1 MNAETA
7 TGTAR
12 SYALGQPSL
21 SPYQSLQA
29 GNWVKL
35 ICGASYQDMPTVRR
49 LVMLY
54 ALAGVDCV
62 DVAADGAVVAAARQG
77 LADALWLA
85 GQMGDRAA
93 SPKTRGGFGVAQS
106 GLPWLMVSLNDSE
119 DPHFRKAHFDAA
131 HCPPDCDRPCEPVCP
146 TAAIQFQAA
155 HQGGVKPELCYGCGR
170 CITVCPL
177 AHIEAQSYLA
187 RPEAFS
193 GEQLAQ
199 IDAVE
204 IHTQTGHQAQFEQ
217 LWQRL
222 QPWRP
227 HLKLV
232 SISCPDHDQVV
243 PYLQDLYHLMAPL
256 EVPLIWQTDG
266 RPMSGDLGKGTTH
279 AAIRLAQKIL
289 QAGLPGYVQPAGG
302 TNGYT
307 VSKLLDLGLI
317 NTSPSASDPNEIALC
332 GLASPQRGEMA
343 TPNSALVRNTISG
356 IAYGSYGR
364 SQVLPLIEAIDCELQ
379 PWLGRASLNQ
389 SPCGQWIESE
399 PEAAL
404 VAPWQR
410 LEHSALGQGL
420 ALAHQLVDQLKLA
433 TSRIDRHFLPARYG

>member
-1 MNAETA
+1 MDTEIAP
-7 TGTAR
+7 GTAAG
-12 SYALGQPSL
+12 SYAVENLSP
-21 SPYQSLQA
+21 SPYQSLQV

-49 LVMLY
+49 LAMLY

-77 LADALWLA
+77 LEDAAWLTERL
-85 GQMGDRAA
+85 GDRAT
-93 SPKTRGGFGVAQS
+93 SRETRKEYALKNR

-119 DPHFRKAHFDAA
+119 DPHFRKAYFDAA
-131 HCPPDCDRPCEPVCP
+131 HCPPDCDRPCETICP
-146 TAAIQFQAA
+146 TAAIQFQSAN
-155 HQGGVKPELCYGCGR
+155 QGGVRPDLCYGCGR
-170 CITVCPL
+170 CITICPL
-177 AHIEAQSYLA
+177 GKIEAQSYLA
-187 RPEAFS
+187 RPEAFPR
-193 GEQLAQ
+193 EQLIQ

-227 HLKLV
+227 HLKLI

-243 PYLQDLYHLMAPL
+243 PYLQDLYNLMAPL
-256 EVPLIWQTDG
+256 ELPLIWQTDG

-289 QAGLPGYVQPAGG
+289 QAELPGYVQPAGG

-317 NTSPSASDPNEIALC
+317 NNAPSASYSDFHPS
-332 GLASPQRGEMA
+332 GLAFPQSGGMV
-343 TPNSALVRNTISG
+343 NHDSGLVRNTISG

-364 SQVLPLIEAIDCELQ
+364 SQVLPLLDAIDCELQ
-379 PWLGRASLNQ
+379 PWLGNASLNQ
-389 SPCGQWIESE
+389 SSSGQWGKPKSD
-399 PEAAL
+399 AAL

-410 LEHSALGQGL
+410 LDDSALGQGL
-420 ALAHQLVDQLKLA
+420 ALARQLVGQLKMD
-433 TSRIDRHFLPARYG
+433 SHFLPARYG